1 MIRSLYLHVPF
12 CAKIC
17 HYCDF
22 AKTAN
27 FNSQLVDRYFIAL
40 YQDLKTWCEQLSPK
54 LQTLYIGGGTPSLFS
69 NHYQPLFNFLAP
81 YLDNNCEITLECNPD
96 DLVPE
101 RLSSWQQ
108 LGINRL
114 SIGVQSFNNKYL
126 KFLHRTHQPKQT
138 IDNIFVARKFF
149 SNISIDLIY
158 GMPQQTTAEVIDE
171 LTVACSL
178 PIDHL
183 SYYNLTYEQQ
193 TPIGRAQQR
202 GKLQALDENIEA
214 DIYHLICC
222 QLKNNEF
229 DHYEISNWAK
239 KDRHSRHNQAYWQ
252 DEGYLAIGNGAH
264 GYLPT
269 ADNEGIR
276 YYYDRNERKF
286 TNSKATSP
294 IAKQLTVKQLLNCL
308 NVNID
313 KGRDR
318 NSWLLEYLSTSLR
331 TSRGVDLK
339 LIKQKTNKT
348 IAIKGNLRQAII
360 DKTMAIEDDFLKLS
374 NKEWF
379 RENYWLERI
388 DALPC

>member
-1 MIRSLYLHVPF
+1 MIHSLYLHVPF

-27 FNSQLVDRYFIAL
+27 FNTQLVDRYFVAL
-40 YQDLKTWCEQLSPK
+40 YQHLKTWCEQLSPK

-69 NHYQPLFNFLAP
+69 GHYLPLFDFLAP

-96 DLVPE
+96 DLSSE
-101 RLSSWQQ
+101 RLSFWQQ

-114 SIGVQSFNNKYL
+114 SIGVQSFNSNHL

-149 SNISIDLIY
+149 SNLSIDLIY

-171 LTVACSL
+171 LTIACSL

-193 TPIGRAQQR
+193 TPIGRAYQR
-202 GKLQALDENIEA
+202 GKIQALNEGIEA
-214 DIYHLICC
+214 EIYHLIRC
-222 QLKNNEF
+222 QLKDNGF

-239 KDRHSRHNQAYWQ
+239 KDKHSRHNQAYWQ
-252 DEGYLAIGNGAH
+252 DKGYLAVGSGAH

-269 ADNEGIR
+269 VDDQGTR
-276 YYYDRNERKF
+276 YCYDRNERKF
-286 TNSKATSP
+286 TNRKNLSP
-294 IAKQLTVKQLLNCL
+294 IDNQLTIKQLLNHL
-308 NVNID
+308 DTKID
-313 KGRDR
+313 QDRNR

-339 LIKQKTNKT
+339 LVNQKSNRVIDVERDLRQAMTNKT
-348 IAIKGNLRQAII
+348 LV
-360 DKTMAIEDDFLKLS
+360 IEDGFLKLS

-379 RENYWLERI
+379 CENYWLARI
-388 DALPC
+388 DALWT